1 MQAGLYA
8 RLLGSDW
15 SRLDETVRRV
25 HVVSTPVRASGSFRV
40 RHGNS
45 MMAKW
50 LLWLLDMP
58 PAGEA
63 VPARLIVRSCEGG
76 ESWVRT
82 FGGRRL
88 TTTQFP
94 LGNSLLAERFGAL
107 ELRFRLEVA
116 AGALVYRPM
125 SAALRIGPLT
135 VSLPRWLRPQVDARE
150 EAAESP

>member
-15 SRLDETVRRV
+15 SRLDETVRRF

-63 VPARLIVRSCEGG
+63 VPAPPIVCSFEGG
-76 ESWVRT
+76 GRL
-82 FGGRRL
+82 GGTLRGRAPP
-88 TTTQFP
+88 TT
-94 LGNSLLAERFGAL
+94 S
-107 ELRFRLEVA
+107 
-116 AGALVYRPM
+116 
-125 SAALRIGPLT
+125 
-135 VSLPRWLRPQVDARE
+135 VSLRNNLLSER
-150 EAAESP
+150 